1 MMPRSLSVRVAERTA
16 RAKPSRGDQNRATF
30 LAVKDDVKQA
40 LDDGWPVKAIW
51 ETLNE
56 EGKIVFSYQTF
67 RTYVNRLIVVQRSK
81 RGWEHDLVKKEKEK
95 NMGKPASAGVR
106 QKDNKT
112 ATTGLRGFVYNPVP
126 NEEEL
131 F

>member
-1 MMPRSLSVRVAERTA
+1 MAKSLSA
-16 RAKPSRGDQNRATF
+16 RIAQRKAQGARNRKNKAAF
-30 LAVKDDVKQA
+30 LAVRDQVRKA
-40 LDDGWPVKAIW
+40 LDDGWSMFAIW
-51 ETLNE
+51 ETLHDE
-56 EGKIVFSYQTF
+56 KKILTSYESF
-67 RTYVNRLIVVQRSK
+67 RRHVNRLIVVQRSK
-81 RGWEHDLVKKEKEK
+81 RGWEHDLVKKEK
-95 NMGKPASAGVR
+95 NMGTPASAGVR

>member
-1 MMPRSLSVRVAERTA
+1 MPRSLSVRVAERTA
-16 RAKPSRGDQNRATF
+16 RAKPSRSATNRATF

-51 ETLNE
+51 ETLHE
-56 EGKIVFSYQTF
+56 EGKIVFIYQTF

-81 RGWEHDLVKKEKEK
+81 RGWENDLVKKEK
-95 NMGKPASAGVR
+95 NRGKPASVGVR
-106 QKDNKT
+106 QNDNKT